1 MEYKLFFKIY
11 DILYNML
18 LQEEFSIILTSD
30 PSGAASNISADGSRF
45 EVQLDESLRVP
56 DDAINCNI
64 SMDSASVWWSVSN
77 IITGTNDKMYIHG
90 LDTSDVEQDFTIT
103 IPQGL
108 YDLPALNL
116 KIQQLLENADG
127 KISPYNNIDLIADN
141 ATSKVVIKFN
151 YSVNTI
157 DFSQS
162 DTPRTTLGFASAV
175 YGAYAGAPENVLAP
189 DVANFNSVDSFLL
202 HCDLVDRGILMNNSY
217 SQVVGQVLIDVSPGS
232 QIIYN
237 PFNPTKVE
245 ANNLI
250 GASRRTI
257 RVFLTDQAG
266 DPVNTN
272 GEFYSLKLKVS
283 YMRPLMITK

>member
-1 MEYKLFFKIY
+1 
-11 DILYNML
+11 ML

-64 SMDSASVWWSVSN
+64 SMENATIWWSVAN
-77 IITGTNDKMYIHG
+77 IITGTNDKRYIHG

-108 YDLPALNL
+108 YDLPALNS

>member
-1 MEYKLFFKIY
+1 
-11 DILYNML
+11 ML

-64 SMDSASVWWSVSN
+64 SMESASVWWSVSN
-77 IITGTNDKMYIHG
+77 IITGVNDKMYIHG

-116 KIQQLLENADG
+116 KLRQLLENQNG
-127 KISPYNNIDLIADN
+127 KITPYNNIDLIADN

-151 YSVNTI
+151 YPINTI
-157 DFSQS
+157 DFTPS
-162 DTPRTTLGFASAV
+162 DTPSFILGFDNVV
-175 YGAYAGAPENVLAP
+175 YGNYIGAPENVLAP
-189 DVANFNSVDSFLL
+189 NVAKFNSVDSFLI
-202 HCDLVDRGILMNNSY
+202 HCDLVDRGILMNTSY

-272 GEFYSLKLKVS
+272 GEYYSLKLKVS
-283 YMRPLMITK
+283 YMRPLMISK

>member
-1 MEYKLFFKIY
+1 
-11 DILYNML
+11 ML
-18 LQEEFSIILTSD
+18 SEEEFSIVLTSD
-30 PSGAASNISADGSRF
+30 SSQGASNISTDGSRF
-45 EVQLDESLRVP
+45 EVQMNESLRVP
-56 DDAINCNI
+56 DDAINCSI
-64 SMDSASVWWSVSN
+64 SMETASIWWSVAN

-116 KIQQLLENADG
+116 KIQQLLENEDG

-162 DTPRTTLGFASAV
+162 DTPRITLGFASAV

-189 DVANFNSVDSFLL
+189 NVAQFNSVDSFLI

-217 SQVVGQVLIDVSPGS
+217 SQIVGQVLIDVSPGS

-250 GASRRTI
+250 GGARRVI
-257 RVFLTDQAG
+257 RVWMTDQAG
-266 DPVNTN
+266 NAVNTN
-272 GEFYSLKLKVS
+272 SEIYSLKLKVS

>member
-64 SMDSASVWWSVSN
+64 SMENATIWWSVAN

-283 YMRPLMITK
+283 YMRPLMISK